1 MEKNKS
7 YDPNAAISA
16 NFGIFGLPV
25 QEAAA
30 DIVLIPAPWEVTTS
44 YGAGASWGPQLIR
57 KASEQVDL
65 FDFETGKAY
74 EVGYFMRE
82 FPVALKKSNDEFKA
96 KAQELIGMIHS
107 MSSDQKR
114 MDQLRSEV
122 NAACEKMNDW
132 VYNNCK
138 EVLNKGQ
145 GLGLVGGD
153 HSTPFGALKAVSE
166 KCQGEFGVLHIDAH
180 ADLRK
185 AYQGFEHSHA
195 SIMNNVMNAP
205 WKPAK
210 LVQVGIRDFC
220 EEEFDLIDSREDI
233 RTFFDLDLK
242 SRLFEGASWKD
253 LCEEIVSELP
263 QNVYISF
270 DIDGLDP
277 SFCPHT
283 GTPVP
288 GGLQMDQIY
297 YLFNH
302 LYRSG
307 RNMIGF
313 DVNEVS
319 SGGVSPEDADPWDG
333 NVGARVLYKLC
344 GWLALSRQRMR
355 DKA

>member
-1 MEKNKS
+1 MEKQKS

-16 NFGIFGLPV
+16 DFGIFGLPV
-25 QEAAA
+25 QESAAKV
-30 DIVLIPAPWEVTTS
+30 VLVPVPWEVTTS

-57 KASEQVDL
+57 KASEQIDL

-74 EVGYFMRE
+74 ELGYFMRA
-82 FPVALKKSNDEFKA
+82 FPTDLKKSNDDFKV
-96 KAQELIGMIHS
+96 KAQELIKMINEQ
-107 MSSDQKR
+107 SSDQKR

-122 NAACEKMNDW
+122 NTACEKMNEW
-132 VYNNCK
+132 VYKNCK
-138 EVLNKGQ
+138 EVLVNGQ
-145 GLGLVGGD
+145 GLGVVGGD
-153 HSTPFGALKAVSE
+153 HSTPFGALRAISE
-166 KCQGEFGVLHIDAH
+166 SCQGQFGILHIDAH

-185 AYQGFEHSHA
+185 AYQGFTHSHA

-205 WKPAK
+205 WKPTK

-220 EEEFDLIDSREDI
+220 EEEFDLIESRDDI

-242 SRLFEGASWKD
+242 SRMFEGTTWKD
-253 LCEEIVSELP
+253 LCEDIVSELP

-288 GGLQMDQIY
+288 GGLQMEQMY

-307 RNMIGF
+307 RNIIGF

-319 SGGVSPEDADPWDG
+319 SGGVAPKDADPWDG

-344 GWLALSRQRMR
+344 GWLALSRKRIQE
-355 DKA
+355 KG